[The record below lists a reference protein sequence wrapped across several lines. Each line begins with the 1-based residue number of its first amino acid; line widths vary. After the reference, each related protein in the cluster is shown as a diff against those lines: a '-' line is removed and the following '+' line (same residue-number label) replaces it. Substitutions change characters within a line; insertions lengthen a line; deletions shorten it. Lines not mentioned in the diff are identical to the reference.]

1 MNTILDQ
8 TTDLNGQVTYKLTQ
22 QFGMPDFVKSASSE
36 KLYGSDLGLSA
47 KLYADPFNK
56 LYPCHT
62 KAATWLSS
70 LFFLNNKQ
78 ENKYNS
84 KEASI
89 IEQKIDKFAKYFN
102 VSKEVDQLK
111 IDFKKASSTNLDKLS
126 DEMFALVFTQDN
138 KKERYYPLRNGNEIK
153 QAAAY
158 IDQYKDVIPLV
169 ERQKM
174 AQKILDRAESVGVSF
189 DDDVSEFL
197 DKQAGYGVCAASDAK
212 DLIQNRIYELKK
224 SKAPKELITELEKA
238 ASHCIEDADTVR
250 QQNNLSSLAQIIDN
264 LDRSYGFNKKYSA
277 ALPRPEDVLFGVTV
291 KAASTVLSDYC
302 TLTNGK
308 IYKVADFRK
317 IPLNEIRDLM
327 GDEFAD
333 EVSVGGLTTSPE
345 KLAEVASTLPRTDVA
360 VLDRILNSVGI
371 KPVAKEAAHYE
382 VGIRDQLHEI
392 AALR

>member
-1 MNTILDQ
+1 
-8 TTDLNGQVTYKLTQ
+8 
-22 QFGMPDFVKSASSE
+22 MPDFVKSASSE